1 MQMHPE
7 WDSYSQKNSLSISPC
22 KCTQC
27 AILTVRKIA
36 HVMTFFNFV
45 FLNTSWNKV
54 NPLQTDGL
62 NTEGTCVQP
71 VAIQESG
78 LGPVKQISA
87 LQCTV
92 YEKTG
97 FFLSLSFLLSLSYS
111 CLSKCSVW
119 KQFSFSSLIFL
130 CSVLK
135 DQFSS
140 CRFCRKCL
148 LIKQNHII
156 NYRIGLSLKIL
167 RNEQRLVI
175 GF

>member
-1 MQMHPE
+1 MQMHPVWDYNSQKNSLSTSPCKCTQCGILTVRKIAYPHLHANAPTDPV

-111 CLSKCSVW
+111 CLSKCSV
-119 KQFSFSSLIFL
+119 
-130 CSVLK
+130 
-135 DQFSS
+135 
-140 CRFCRKCL
+140 
-148 LIKQNHII
+148 
-156 NYRIGLSLKIL
+156 
-167 RNEQRLVI
+167 
-175 GF
+175 